1 MIERTMSTPVVH
13 KMLFTVL
20 FPMRDPG
27 PRHIPKL
34 KLHSLAR
41 KQLSD
46 NDVIE
51 TVDHLFRCQKCF
63 ETYRFVRASYLKV

>member
-1 MIERTMSTPVVH
+1 MIVRTMNSPVVH
-13 KMLFTVL
+13 KMLFTVM
-20 FPMRDPG
+20 FPLRESR

-34 KLHSLAR
+34 KLHSLAK